1 MTHHI
6 HHLVDQLLLEQGEYR
21 PLEFLLQEGRLSY
34 ADYEAW
40 RNGELDFLD
49 EALFGDPDHIQQDL
63 LQAEEYLQRRGWQA
77 ETLSYEAWHRHAHA
91 GSRPLRFSTNTNH
104 DARFHRR
111 YRKPEDQPQLDLFS
125 DAPATTLFNG
135 ITRALIDRNPPEARR
150 QLERLYE
157 TAPDHIRLGEL
168 ERLVEAAEGLNSLVS
183 DAAAEL
189 HALQQT
195 LTPLAEDLL
204 GKDSRN
210 LLIPLWRR
218 LSGALRDQP

>member
-1 MTHHI
+1 MDI
-6 HHLVDQLLLEQGEYR
+6 
-21 PLEFLLQEGRLSY
+21 
-34 ADYEAW
+34 
-40 RNGELDFLD
+40 LD
-49 EALFGDPDHIQQDL
+49 ETLFGDPDHIQQDL

-77 ETLSYEAWHRHAHA
+77 ETQGYEAWRRHAQA
-91 GSRPLRFSTNTNH
+91 GFRPLRFSANTDL

-111 YRKPEDQPQLDLFS
+111 YRKPENQPQLDLFS
-125 DAPATTLFNG
+125 DAPATTLLNG

-183 DAAAEL
+183 DAAADL

-195 LTPLAEDLL
+195 LTPLAEGLL
-204 GKDSRN
+204 GKA
-210 LLIPLWRR
+210 RR
-218 LSGALRDQP
+218 PGGAEN